1 MQLPLNIVA
10 HGSESLQQ
18 QITQQIRCLIHDGRL
33 APGTRMPATREL
45 ASDLGVSRNTVIG
58 AFQRLIAE
66 GCLESREPVG
76 TFVAQRIIVDR
87 VAPPVVTGQATPPF
101 TSAARQDTGMHR
113 PQPRLRPPQHWQP
126 HHVAR
131 PHAGQVGLDFWVGRP
146 DARLFPLRSWGR
158 LLARAL
164 HRQPHQLCEYGDP
177 QGMLALREA
186 IVSHIGATRG
196 IATDAGR
203 VLITNGIQEGLSLLA
218 QLLIAPGVEV
228 AVENPCYMG
237 ASRVFAAHGGVLA
250 GVPVD
255 DQGMRTDALPR
266 KAALAYVT
274 PSHQYP
280 LGGTLPLERREALLA
295 WARNCGAY
303 VLEDDYDSDFF
314 YDRAPLLALKSLDH
328 HDQVVYLGT
337 FSKTL
342 GAGLRIGYMVLPHSL
357 CQAAVNA
364 KAMLNNSQSW
374 LEQAALAAFMA
385 EGGYEH
391 HVRRLRRLYADRRD
405 HLRTALGQWLPDWQV
420 QGAGSG
426 MHLVARVPP
435 NAAPIHELERA
446 AHAQG
451 VGIYGVERGNGQL
464 LNVAA
469 DHPWRRIV
477 LLGYASLD
485 EPQISDAL
493 LRLRQVFPHS

>member
-146 DARLFPLRSWGR
+146 DARLFPLRSWGM

-164 HRQPHQLCEYGDP
+164 HSQPHQLCEYGDP

-186 IVSHIGATRG
+186 IASHIGATRG

-303 VLEDDYDSDFF
+303 LLEDD
-314 YDRAPLLALKSLDH
+314 
-328 HDQVVYLGT
+328 
-337 FSKTL
+337 
-342 GAGLRIGYMVLPHSL
+342 
-357 CQAAVNA
+357 
-364 KAMLNNSQSW
+364 
-374 LEQAALAAFMA
+374 
-385 EGGYEH
+385 
-391 HVRRLRRLYADRRD
+391 
-405 HLRTALGQWLPDWQV
+405 
-420 QGAGSG
+420 
-426 MHLVARVPP
+426 
-435 NAAPIHELERA
+435 
-446 AHAQG
+446 
-451 VGIYGVERGNGQL
+451 
-464 LNVAA
+464 
-469 DHPWRRIV
+469 
-477 LLGYASLD
+477 
-485 EPQISDAL
+485 
-493 LRLRQVFPHS
+493 

>member
-87 VAPPVVTGQATPPF
+87 VAPPVVTSQATPPSRQRRGK
-101 TSAARQDTGMHR
+101 TPACTGRNRACARR
-113 PQPRLRPPQHWQP
+113 NRQP

-131 PHAGQVGLDFWVGRP
+131 PHAGQVGLDCWLTGRQVV
-146 DARLFPLRSWGR
+146 PLRSWGM

-164 HRQPHQLCEYGDP
+164 HRQPHQLCEYVDP

-203 VLITNGIQEGLSLLA
+203 VLITNGIQEPEPAGSTADCPGRGGGRGKPLLHGS
-218 QLLIAPGVEV
+218 QPRV
-228 AVENPCYMG
+228 CG
-237 ASRVFAAHGGVLA
+237 AWRGAG

-266 KAALAYVT
+266 RAALAYVT

-391 HVRRLRRLYADRRD
+391 HVRACGACTRIGATTCARPWGNGCQTGRCRARAAAC
-405 HLRTALGQWLPDWQV
+405 TWLPGCRQMPHRFMSWN
-420 QGAGSG
+420 
-426 MHLVARVPP
+426 ARPTPRGWASMVSS
-435 NAAPIHELERA
+435 AAM
-446 AHAQG
+446 
-451 VGIYGVERGNGQL
+451 VNC
-464 LNVAA
+464 
-469 DHPWRRIV
+469 
-477 LLGYASLD
+477 
-485 EPQISDAL
+485 
-493 LRLRQVFPHS
+493 